1 MGKIDRHLISN
12 LYYLLTMKEFA
23 LFFKR
28 DLQMKENQPSPEQLQ
43 QTIKPWQ
50 DWLGSI
56 AAQNKLTNKGN
67 RLTPEIKIVKPN
79 NTVLNG
85 PFAEIKEAIGGFIV
99 VKAADFEEALEMA
112 KGCPVLL

>member
-1 MGKIDRHLISN
+1 
-12 LYYLLTMKEFA
+12 MKEFA

-28 DLQMKENQPSPEQLQ
+28 DFHTKENQPSPEQLQ

-67 RLTPEIKIVKPN
+67 RLTQEIKIVKPN

-99 VKAADFEEALEMA
+99 VKAADFDEALEMA
-112 KGCPVLL
+112 KGCPVLLSPWNGSVEVRMIASE